1 MELNPSLWA
10 KCIPQVAREG
20 TKLNV
25 MCFAVRSN
33 TNHLDVFTLVGS
45 PSDDFSTS
53 DLLASAALCLLVNS
67 NFYASVTLIHITY

>member
-10 KCIPQVAREG
+10 KLTPRIAREG

-25 MCFAVRSN
+25 LCFAVRN
-33 TNHLDVFTLVGS
+33 DTNHLDFFTLVGS
-45 PSDDFSTS
+45 LSDGFNTS
-53 DLLASAALCLLVNS
+53 DLLAPVALCLLVNS

>member
-10 KCIPQVAREG
+10 KLTPWLARED

-25 MCFAVRSN
+25 LCFAVRSD
-33 TNHLDVFTLVGS
+33 TNYLDFFTSVGS
-45 PSDDFSTS
+45 PSDDFTTS
-53 DLLASAALCLLVNS
+53 DLLAPVVLCLLVNS